1 MTIRTINN
9 LSYTF
14 AKKIDIRE
22 TRRFDKKT
30 RFYSKQ
36 IRSET
41 QAKVKDALNKYKH
54 YENIVVY

>member
-9 LSYTF
+9 PSYTF
-14 AKKIDIRE
+14 GKKIDIRE
-22 TRRFDKKT
+22 TRWFDKKT

-41 QAKVKDALNKYKH
+41 QAKVKDVLNKYKR

>member
-9 LSYTF
+9 PSYTF
-14 AKKIDIRE
+14 GKKIDIRE
-22 TRRFDKKT
+22 TRWFDKKT
-30 RFYSKQ
+30 CFYGKQ

>member
-14 AKKIDIRE
+14 AKKIDIQE

-36 IRSET
+36 IRSKT
-41 QAKVKDALNKYKH
+41 QAKD
-54 YENIVVY
+54 YEIGRASCRERV